1 MTDQKRFFRLFLRI
15 LGSAAGFAVF
25 AVVMP
30 YSWMDAIHQ
39 RLGMGKLPDEPI
51 VGYLARSTSAFYA
64 LLGGLLWTVSFH
76 LHRNR
81 LVLRYLGVAIIL
93 FGIALSIVDWIEGLP
108 LFWKICEGPSNMVF
122 GLVILWISHRI
133 KQISSEKNRE
143 DVETEQE

>member
-15 LGSAAGFAVF
+15 LGSAAGLAVL

-76 LHRNR
+76 LQRNR

-93 FGIALSIVDWIEGLP
+93 FGITLFGVDLVEGLP

-122 GLVILWISHRI
+122 GIVILWISHRI